1 MEFLRSLLVR
11 KTRSKG
17 SEAVEEALAGFEEV
31 IQDLSSAL
39 SETVD
44 ELTEAQ
50 IAIELAVNERDR
62 IEEINT
68 RGGYFINGLRELLQG

>member
-1 MEFLRSLLVR
+1 MGFVRSLLIR

-31 IQDLSSAL
+31 ISNLSSAL
-39 SETVD
+39 SEADD

-50 IAIELAVNERDR
+50 ATIEFAVNERDR
-62 IEEINT
+62 VEEIRT
-68 RGGYFINGLRELLQG
+68 RGVNFINGLRTLLQG